1 MAETQSAPLCGLV
14 LAGGEARRMR
24 RDKGTLE
31 YHGEPQARYCWRTL
45 EALGLEAFVSV
56 RRDRERTP
64 PYASLPLL
72 VDRGSVGGP
81 AAGLIAAFERNAAS
95 AWLLWAVDMPLVD
108 RDVLERL
115 IRARDPAVF
124 ATAFVHPD
132 GTPEPLCTIW
142 EPAARAPL
150 LARARRGRASLRR
163 LLETLRVRLVEPA
176 DAAALSSVD
185 CAEEYQR
192 VRRML
197 ADSAVAANGADG
209 KSAAG
214 R

>member
-1 MAETQSAPLCGLV
+1 MNETQSAPLCGVV
-14 LAGGEARRMR
+14 LAGGEARRMG
-24 RDKGTLE
+24 RDKGALD
-31 YHGEPQARYCWRTL
+31 YHGEPQARHCWRLL
-45 EALGLEAFVSV
+45 EALGVEAFVSV
-56 RRDRERTP
+56 RRDREQTP

-81 AAGLIAAFERNAAS
+81 AAGLIAAFEHNDAS

-108 RDVLERL
+108 RDALERL

-163 LLETLRVRLVEPA
+163 LLETLPVRLVEPA
-176 DAAALSSVD
+176 DAVALTS
-185 CAEEYQR
+185 
-192 VRRML
+192 
-197 ADSAVAANGADG
+197 ADSAEDYQRACRTLAGASG
-209 KSAAG
+209 RSARKEG
-214 R
+214 DV